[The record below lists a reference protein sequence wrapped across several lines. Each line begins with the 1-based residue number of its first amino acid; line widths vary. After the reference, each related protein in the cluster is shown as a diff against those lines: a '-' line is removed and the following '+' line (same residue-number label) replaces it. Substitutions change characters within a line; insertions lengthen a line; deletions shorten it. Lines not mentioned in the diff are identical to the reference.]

1 MVTVVSAAA
10 GAASPKQAGL
20 IDDSNG
26 SGVHYLIANTSGSRV
41 DDGAGGSSERNR
53 CSSESSSDSTK
64 SGDGRSARAPVLSR
78 AWLTHHMRQERF
90 HHVVIGLV
98 LFHLLLVFLDL
109 VLAVTMSCAPR
120 EISDGGEDTGN
131 SSSSSSSGNASTFTA
146 TSTDMLPQLE
156 CNPSLRQS
164 PALVTGAAALVWM
177 SVALLVLFAI
187 EIAVGVYAAGLR
199 HLRSVVMAVDAVVVY
214 ASLVLELYFV
224 LSGQDNN
231 GAPGIVILLRIWKL
245 VRVTHVVAHTVE
257 LRHRNIIKAVRT
269 SNRTICAA
277 CLAAAARFAVGKREF
292 LDELRA
298 AGSELSVARR
308 WRVTTTTTTA
318 AAGMPAVAA
327 VQESGPSVRAVG
339 VSDANEM
346 AASLRVLGGAER
358 LVAALQVALTELE
371 AVLVRENMRQLEVTV
386 ASNGADP
393 DDGGSVADLD
403 DDRSGGDDGKG
414 AGAGDG
420 GSRLGGRKDAA
431 TKEVAGKWAV
441 VRETLEARQA
451 HQYLRMRVPK
461 AADEGLKE

>member
-1 MVTVVSAAA
+1 MATEVSSAA
-10 GAASPKQAGL
+10 GAASPQQAGL

-26 SGVHYLIANTSGSRV
+26 SGIHHRIANTSGTR
-41 DDGAGGSSERNR
+41 DGDGDGTKGSSKSNR
-53 CSSESSSDSTK
+53 SSSDSSSDSTK
-64 SGDGRSARAPVLSR
+64 SGGGRSASAPVMSR
-78 AWLTHHMRQERF
+78 AWLAHYMRQERF

-120 EISDGGEDTGN
+120 EVSDDGEDTGN
-131 SSSSSSSGNASTFTA
+131 SSSSGNASAFTA
-146 TSTDMLPQLE
+146 TSADMLPQLE

-164 PALVTGAAALVWM
+164 AAVVTGAAALVWM

-199 HLRSVVMAVDAVVVY
+199 HLRSVVMAIDAVVVY
-214 ASLVLELYFV
+214 ASLVLELYFA
-224 LSGQDNN
+224 LSGHENN
-231 GAPGIVILLRIWKL
+231 GAAGIVILRIWKL

-298 AGSELSVARR
+298 AGSELAAARR
-308 WRVTTTTTTA
+308 RRVTTATTTA
-318 AAGMPAVAA
+318 SAETMAVAA
-327 VQESGPSVRAVG
+327 VTAAGTSPRAVG
-339 VSDANEM
+339 VPDANEV

-358 LVAALQVALTELE
+358 LVAALQVTLTELE

-386 ASNGADP
+386 ANTDADP
-393 DDGGSVADLD
+393 EDGAS
-403 DDRSGGDDGKG
+403 
-414 AGAGDG
+414 
-420 GSRLGGRKDAA
+420 DA
-431 TKEVAGKWAV
+431 
-441 VRETLEARQA
+441 
-451 HQYLRMRVPK
+451 
-461 AADEGLKE
+461 